1 LARLTD
7 YISSLQER
15 SARYQHE
22 SVEFEQH
29 IVEEDAL
36 LAEAQAEIM
45 HQKLLRL
52 EQLKRNRK
60 VFKPVQK
67 RGIWKALEEKIDL
80 SEKRTKLRATAS
92 PFLKAAAEEHER
104 SQSTR
109 G

>member
-1 LARLTD
+1 M
-7 YISSLQER
+7 
-15 SARYQHE
+15 
-22 SVEFEQH
+22 
-29 IVEEDAL
+29 

-60 VFKPVQK
+60 VFKPVVK

-80 SEKRTKLRATAS
+80 SEKKTKLRATAS

-104 SQSTR
+104 SQSKR

>member
-1 LARLTD
+1 MQA
-7 YISSLQER
+7 R
-15 SARYQHE
+15 SARYQQE
-22 SVEFEQH
+22 STEFEEH
-29 IVEEDAL
+29 LVEEDAM

-45 HQKLLRL
+45 NQKMLRL

-92 PFLKAAAEEHER
+92 PFLKGIALFTCL
-104 SQSTR
+104 TR
-109 G
+109 VILIMF